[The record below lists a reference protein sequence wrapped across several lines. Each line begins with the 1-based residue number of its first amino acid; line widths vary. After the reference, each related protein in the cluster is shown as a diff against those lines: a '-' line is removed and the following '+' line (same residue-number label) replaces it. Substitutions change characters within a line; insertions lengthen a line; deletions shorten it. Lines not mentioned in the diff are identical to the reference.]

1 METLLDEFEADDSLW
16 YIGVAN
22 IGVANMT
29 PNCPREGDRLL
40 VG

>member
-22 IGVANMT
+22 MT